1 MAPRVAHVAVRV
13 DASARMGTGHLK
25 RCLALAQAL
34 QTAGAAVHF
43 VVRPIDAVAAQVLHG
58 TPWPVHWLSQ
68 PENELT
74 IEPAVEPTALDRA
87 LPPTCPDEPPHATW
101 AGVSW
106 AQDARETIAALQAQP
121 PDWLVLDHYA
131 FDARWHQA
139 VTPALGSR
147 LLVIDD
153 TADRSVAADA
163 LLDQNWHANHQA
175 KYAGRCVG
183 PYAQECAGDRANNR
197 ARQRLTAPRWLCGPR
212 FALLSSAYQSAPRH
226 HTQPEVRSIGIF
238 MGGTDPGG
246 ISARVLARCREAGFA
261 GEIEVA
267 TTSANPHLADL
278 QTACAS
284 APPTTL
290 LLDAPDLAAFF
301 ARHGLQIGAG
311 GGATWERCC
320 IGAPTIALAL
330 ADNQT
335 AVVPAL
341 AELGA
346 LRAASLPGAAL
357 ADAPPLVD
365 VLRELLSDT
374 PARAALAE
382 RAAALV
388 DGRGAQRVALSLLA
402 STLQVRPAQLGDAQP
417 LHGWRNHPAVRAV
430 SIQGEAIA
438 WPSHLAW
445 LGAVLAAPDRW
456 LFIGEVGAV
465 PVGSI
470 RWDRTRA
477 GELTVSL
484 SLDPELLG
492 LGLGPHLLQAGEQA
506 MLSHLGSAFTALATV
521 LPGNTASQRL
531 FESCG
536 YQGGPLQY
544 SKTIEAREGECH
556 EDS

>member
-43 VVRPIDAVAAQVLHG
+43 VVRPIDAVADQVLDG

-68 PENELT
+68 PANEAT
-74 IEPAVEPTALDRA
+74 VEPPTPFLATAGA
-87 LPPTCPDEPPHATW
+87 APPTHPDEPPHAPW
-101 AGVSW
+101 AGVNW
-106 AQDARETIAALQAQP
+106 AQDARETIAALQGQP

-139 VTPALGSR
+139 VTQALGSR

-163 LLDQNWHANHQA
+163 LLDQNWHADHRA
-175 KYAGRCVG
+175 KYAGRCVD
-183 PYAQECAGDRANNR
+183 PYAKECAGDRANHR
-197 ARQRLTAPRWLCGPR
+197 ARQRPTAPRWLCGPR
-212 FALLSSAYQSAPRH
+212 FALLGSAYQSAPRH
-226 HTQPEVRSIGIF
+226 HAQPKVRSIGIF

-246 ISARVLARCREAGFA
+246 ISARVLASCREAGFA

-267 TTSANPHLADL
+267 STSANPQLADL
-278 QTACAS
+278 QAACAS

-290 LLDAPDLAAFF
+290 LLDAPDLAGFF
-301 ARHGLQIGAG
+301 ARHDLQIGAG
-311 GGATWERCC
+311 GSATWERCC

-330 ADNQT
+330 ADNQH

-357 ADAPPLVD
+357 ANAPPLAD
-365 VLRELLSDT
+365 VLRELLADA
-374 PARAALAE
+374 PERAALAE

-402 STLQVRPAQLGDAQP
+402 PTLQVRPARLDDAQP
-417 LHGWRNHPAVRAV
+417 LHHWRNHPAVRAV

-456 LFIGEVGAV
+456 LFIGKVGAV

-492 LGLGPHLLQAGEQA
+492 LGLGPYLLLAGEQA
-506 MLSHLGSAFTALATV
+506 VVSRLGGAFNALATV

-531 FESCG
+531 FETCG
-536 YQGGPLQY
+536 YQGGPLRY
-544 SKTIEAREGECH
+544 SKTIEPRKGERH

>member
-1 MAPRVAHVAVRV
+1 MAPRVGHVGIRV

-43 VVRPIDAVAAQVLHG
+43 VVRPIDAVAAQVLDG

-68 PENELT
+68 PENEGT
-74 IEPAVEPTALDRA
+74 VEPPAPFVPTDGAA
-87 LPPTCPDEPPHATW
+87 PPAHQDEPPHAPW
-101 AGVSW
+101 AGVNW
-106 AQDARETIAALQAQP
+106 AQDARETISALQAQP

-139 VTPALGSR
+139 VTQALGSR
-147 LLVIDD
+147 LLVVDD
-153 TADRSVAADA
+153 TADRSLAVDA
-163 LLDQNWHANHQA
+163 LLDQNLHNDHQA
-175 KYAGRCVG
+175 KYAGRVQ
-183 PYAQECAGDRANNR
+183 A
-197 ARQRLTAPRWLCGPR
+197 APRWLCGPR
-212 FALLSSAYQSAPRH
+212 FALLGTTYRDAPRH
-226 HTQPEVRSIGIF
+226 HPQPEVRSIGIF

-246 ISARVLARCREAGFA
+246 ISARVLASCREAGFA

-267 TTSANPHLADL
+267 TTSANPQLADL
-278 QTACAS
+278 QAACAN
-284 APPTTL
+284 APPTAL

-301 ARHGLQIGAG
+301 ARHDLQIGAG

-330 ADNQT
+330 AANQHV
-335 AVVPAL
+335 VVPAL

-346 LRAASLPGAAL
+346 LRAASLPSAAL
-357 ADAPPLVD
+357 ADALPLTT
-365 VLRELLSDT
+365 VLNELLHDAN
-374 PARAALAE
+374 ARAALAE

-402 STLQVRPAQLGDAQP
+402 STLQVRPAQLGDAQQ

-430 SIQGEAIA
+430 SIQSKAIS

-465 PVGSI
+465 LVGSI
-470 RWDRTRA
+470 RWDRPSG

-492 LGLGPHLLQAGEQA
+492 LGLGPHLLLAGEQA
-506 MLSHLGSAFTALATV
+506 MFSRLGGAFTALATV

-531 FESCG
+531 FEICG

-544 SKTIEAREGECH
+544 SKTIEPRSGECH

>member
-1 MAPRVAHVAVRV
+1 MAPRVGIRV

-43 VVRPIDAVAAQVLHG
+43 VVRPIDAVAAQVLG
-58 TPWPVHWLSQ
+58 STTWPVHWLSQ
-68 PENELT
+68 PENG
-74 IEPAVEPTALDRA
+74 PAVEPPAPDGA
-87 LPPTCPDEPPHATW
+87 LPAAYPDEPPHAPW
-101 AGVSW
+101 AGVNW
-106 AQDARETIAALQAQP
+106 VKDARETVAALQTQR

-139 VTPALGSR
+139 VTQALGSR
-147 LLVIDD
+147 LVVIDD
-153 TADRSVAADA
+153 TADRSVAADM
-163 LLDQNWHANHQA
+163 LLDQNWHTDHRR
-175 KYAGRCVG
+175 KYAG
-183 PYAQECAGDRANNR
+183 QHAG
-197 ARQRLTAPRWLCGPR
+197 QVLTAPRWLCGPR

-226 HTQPEVRSIGIF
+226 RTQPEVRSIGIF

-246 ISARVLARCREAGFA
+246 ISAQVLASCREAGFA

-267 TTSANPHLADL
+267 TTSVNPQLADL
-278 QTACAS
+278 QAACAS

-290 LLDAPDLAAFF
+290 LLDAPDLAGFF
-301 ARHGLQIGAG
+301 ARHDVQIGAG

-330 ADNQT
+330 ADNQH

-346 LRAASLPGAAL
+346 LRAASLPSAAL
-357 ADAPPLVD
+357 ADAPPLTT
-365 VLRELLSDT
+365 VLTELLPDAN
-374 PARAALAE
+374 ARAALAE

-388 DGRGAQRVALSLLA
+388 DGLGAQRVALAVLA
-402 STLQVRPAQLGDAQP
+402 STLRVRSAQLDDAQP
-417 LHGWRNHPAVRAV
+417 LHRWRNHPAVRAV

-492 LGLGPHLLQAGEQA
+492 LGLGPHLLLAGEQA
-506 MLSHLGSAFTALATV
+506 MLRRLGSAFTALATV
-521 LPGNTASQRL
+521 LPGNTVSQRL
-531 FESCG
+531 FETCG
-536 YQGGPLQY
+536 YHGGPLRY
-544 SKTIEAREGECH
+544 SKTIEPREGGLH

>member
-34 QTAGAAVHF
+34 QSAGAAVHF
-43 VVRPIDAVAAQVLHG
+43 VVRPIDAVAAQVLSG

-68 PENELT
+68 PGNEPT
-74 IEPAVEPTALDRA
+74 VEPLTQFLTTDGPA
-87 LPPTCPDEPPHATW
+87 PPTHADEPPHAPW
-101 AGVSW
+101 AGVGW
-106 AQDARETIAALQAQP
+106 TRDARETITALQTQQ

-139 VTPALGSR
+139 VTQALGSR

-163 LLDQNWHANHQA
+163 LLDQNWHADHRL
-175 KYAGRCVG
+175 KYAGRV
-183 PYAQECAGDRANNR
+183 RA
-197 ARQRLTAPRWLCGPR
+197 APRWLCGPR
-212 FALLSSAYQSAPRH
+212 FALLGTAYRDAPRH
-226 HTQPEVRSIGIF
+226 HTQPAVRSIGIF

-246 ISARVLARCREAGFA
+246 ISARVLASCREAGFA

-267 TTSANPHLADL
+267 STSANPHLADL
-278 QTACAS
+278 QAACAS
-284 APPTTL
+284 VPPTTL
-290 LLDAPDLAAFF
+290 LLDAPNLAAFF

-341 AELGA
+341 AGLGA
-346 LRAASLPGAAL
+346 LRAASLPSAAL
-357 ADAPPLVD
+357 ADAPLLVD
-365 VLRELLSDT
+365 VLRELLQDA
-374 PARAALAE
+374 PARTALAE

-402 STLQVRPAQLGDAQP
+402 PSLQVRPARLGDAQP
-417 LHGWRNHPAVRAV
+417 LHHWRNHPAVRAV

-456 LFIGEVGAV
+456 LFMGEVGAV

-484 SLDPELLG
+484 SLDPDLLG
-492 LGLGPHLLQAGEQA
+492 LGLGPHLLLAGEQA
-506 MLSHLGSAFTALATV
+506 VASRLGSAFTALATV

-531 FESCG
+531 FEVCG

-544 SKTIEAREGECH
+544 SKTIEPHSGECH
-556 EDS
+556 ENS